1 MTANPDWDRVKTLFH
16 AAVDIAPAAR
26 DTFVREQADDP
37 HVIEEVLSLL
47 RAYPAAEGFLST
59 PPDPAQVSSVVARLH
74 EGDQLGPFR
83 IGHLIGA
90 GGMGEVYRATDTRL
104 DRDVAIKVLPR
115 ASAIDA
121 AGRDAFEREARAISK
136 LTHPRI
142 STLYDVGSAPFGNTT
157 VPYLVMELVDGET
170 LAARLARGSLPVDQA
185 LAVAIEIAD
194 ALVAAHAAGVV
205 HRDIKPAN
213 IMLTRSGA
221 KLLDFGLAR
230 LQHSLAAAQP
240 AGTFAG
246 NPQTQ
251 HSAILGTLPYMAP
264 EQLGG
269 AEIDARTDLFA
280 FGAVLYEMLTGRRAF
295 DAASEADLAVAIR
308 EHEPAPLAAQ
318 VPRVPPALDR
328 VVTTCLAKDPEER
341 WQTAK
346 DLLRELR
353 WVRDDRT
360 IQAAPAAS
368 LRNARRAAVA
378 AAALAAGLLVV
389 AAIGLTRQ
397 PPPAH
402 PVSFSIYPPEG
413 TTFLRGTAEM
423 AVSPDGSRLV
433 FVAISADGTSRL
445 WLRRFAE
452 VESRAID
459 GSDGAHRP
467 FWSPDGR
474 SIAFFAQGKLKRIA
488 ESGGL
493 PQDICET
500 TFSEGSGDWSREGVI
515 LFGEFGRPLSRVA
528 ETGGVP
534 APATAL
540 DASRQHYRHSWPVFL
555 PDGRRFLFLAQSS
568 DPAETAVYQGTL
580 GSTEIRRAFAAV
592 SRVAVAG
599 TQVLTL
605 SKGLLIAQPYDA
617 DRARVGAATTT
628 IAERIDSDTT
638 QRSGGALAAA
648 AGVVAF
654 RSASPDSGLIWFDRT
669 GKEIGA
675 FPTRADYHHP
685 WLSPDETRVG
695 VEKTDPATGRHG
707 IWILDL
713 ARGTSSRLLLDATG
727 AHRPIWSPD
736 GKRIGFG
743 SNRLGGHDAY
753 EMASDGS
760 GRERL
765 VLSSKEGA
773 LEVTDWSLDGRFLL
787 YQIKRRG
794 TYDILA
800 LPLSPAGEPQGVLET
815 SAEEIHGMFSP
826 DVRWIAYTSN
836 ESGSPEVYVRAFPDA
851 GARQRVS
858 VHGGAQPRWRRDG
871 KELFYLALDGRL
883 MAVPVS
889 TTPTA
894 IETGS
899 PRVLFDT
906 RIRGGFMDRRNQY
919 VVTRDGQRFLVNLS
933 AEDENSAPITVVMNW
948 EAARRN

>member
-1 MTANPDWDRVKTLFH
+1 
-16 AAVDIAPAAR
+16 
-26 DTFVREQADDP
+26 
-37 HVIEEVLSLL
+37 
-47 RAYPAAEGFLST
+47 
-59 PPDPAQVSSVVARLH
+59 
-74 EGDQLGPFR
+74 
-83 IGHLIGA
+83 
-90 GGMGEVYRATDTRL
+90 
-104 DRDVAIKVLPR
+104 
-115 ASAIDA
+115 
-121 AGRDAFEREARAISK
+121 
-136 LTHPRI
+136 
-142 STLYDVGSAPFGNTT
+142 
-157 VPYLVMELVDGET
+157 
-170 LAARLARGSLPVDQA
+170 
-185 LAVAIEIAD
+185 
-194 ALVAAHAAGVV
+194 
-205 HRDIKPAN
+205 
-213 IMLTRSGA
+213 
-221 KLLDFGLAR
+221 
-230 LQHSLAAAQP
+230 
-240 AGTFAG
+240 
-246 NPQTQ
+246 
-251 HSAILGTLPYMAP
+251 
-264 EQLGG
+264 
-269 AEIDARTDLFA
+269 
-280 FGAVLYEMLTGRRAF
+280 MLTGRRAF

-474 SIAFFAQGKLKRIA
+474 SIAFFARGKLKRIA

-638 QRSGGALAAA
+638 QRTGGALAAA

-654 RSASPDSGLIWFDRT
+654 RSASPDSRLIWFDRT
-669 GKEIGA
+669 GREIGE

-743 SNRLGGHDAY
+743 SNRLGGHDSY
-753 EMASDGS
+753 EIASDGS

-765 VLSSKEGA
+765 VLSSKKGA

-787 YQIKRRG
+787 YQIKRRR

-800 LPLSPAGEPQGVLET
+800 LPLSPAGEPQRVLET
-815 SAEEIHGMFSP
+815 SAEETHGMFSP
-826 DVRWIAYTSN
+826 DVRWLAYTSN

-894 IETGS
+894 IATDP

-906 RIRGGFMDRRNQY
+906 RIREGFTDRRNQY

>member
-1 MTANPDWDRVKTLFH
+1 MTSRRPRATAFVK
-16 AAVDIAPAAR
+16 
-26 DTFVREQADDP
+26 EQADDP
-37 HVIEEVLSLL
+37 QVLEEVLSLL

-59 PPDPAQVSSVVARLH
+59 PPDPAQVRSAVARLH

-121 AGRDAFEREARAISK
+121 ASRDAFEREARAISK

-142 STLYDVGSAPFGNTT
+142 STLYDVGSAPFGGAT

-170 LAARLARGSLPVDQA
+170 LAARLARGPLPVDQA

-251 HSAILGTLPYMAP
+251 HSALLGTLPYMAP
-264 EQLGG
+264 EQLRG

-295 DAASEADLAVAIR
+295 DAASEAELAAAIR

-318 VPRVPPALDR
+318 APRVPPALDR
-328 VVTTCLAKDPEER
+328 VVTTCLAKDPVER

-397 PPPAH
+397 PPPASR
-402 PVSFSIYPPEG
+402 VSFSIYPPEG
-413 TTFLRGTAEM
+413 TRFPRGTAEM

-433 FVAISADGTSRL
+433 FVAISADGNSRL
-445 WLRRFAE
+445 WLRRFAD
-452 VESRAID
+452 VESRPID

-474 SIAFFAQGKLKRIA
+474 SIAFFAHNRLKRIA
-488 ESGGL
+488 EAGGL
-493 PQDICET
+493 PQDICEVGWG
-500 TFSEGSGDWSREGVI
+500 EGSGTWSREGVI
-515 LFGEFGRPLSRVA
+515 VFGAFGQALSRVA
-528 ETGGVP
+528 ETGGLP
-534 APATAL
+534 TPATAL
-540 DASRQHYRHSWPVFL
+540 DPSRQQYRHSWPVFL
-555 PDGRRFLFLAQSS
+555 PDGRRFLFLAQSN

-580 GSTEIRRAFAAV
+580 GSTETRRAFAAV
-592 SRVAVAG
+592 SRVAVVG
-599 TQVLTL
+599 SHVLTL
-605 SKGLLIAQPYDA
+605 SKGLLIAQPYNA
-617 DRARVGAATTT
+617 ERVQVGAVATT
-628 IAERIDSDTT
+628 IAEHVDSDTT
-638 QRSGGALAAA
+638 QRSGGALSAAA
-648 AGVVAF
+648 AGVVAY
-654 RSASPDSGLIWFDRT
+654 RSASADSRLIWFDRT
-669 GKEIGA
+669 GSEIGA

-707 IWILDL
+707 VWILDL

-736 GKRIGFG
+736 GTRIGFG
-743 SNRLGGHDAY
+743 SNRLGGHDLY
-753 EMASDGS
+753 EIASDGS
-760 GRERL
+760 GGERL
-765 VLSSKEGA
+765 VLSSKEGG

-800 LPLSPAGEPQGVLET
+800 LPLSPAREPQGVLET
-815 SAEEIHGMFSP
+815 SAEEIHAMFSP

-851 GARQRVS
+851 GARWQVS
-858 VHGGAQPRWRRDG
+858 VRGGAQPRWRRDG

-883 MAVPVS
+883 MAVAVNA
-889 TTPTA
+889 TPA
-894 IETGS
+894 GIETGP
-899 PRVLFDT
+899 PRPLFDT
-906 RIRGGFMDRRNQY
+906 GIRGGFLDRRNQY
-919 VVTRDGQRFLVNLS
+919 LVTKDGQRFLVNLS

-948 EAARRN
+948 DAARRN